1 MSTSGFSV
9 NRLLRSFKYAFKGI
23 RRAYTEGQV
32 NIKIHSV
39 IAIFVI
45 ALSIYLSINDIEW
58 VIIISCIGIVIAAE
72 MINTSIESLVDL
84 VSPEWNEKAGKVKDI
99 AAGAVL
105 VLAMMS
111 IVIGIVIF
119 LPKILALL

>member
-1 MSTSGFSV
+1 MSTSAFSF
-9 NRLLRSFKYAFKGI
+9 NRLLQSFRYAFKGI
-23 RRAYTEGQV
+23 RMAYTEGQV

-45 ALSIYLSINDIEW
+45 ALSIYLSINEIEW
-58 VIIISCIGIVIAAE
+58 AIIIGCIGIVISAE

-111 IVIGIVIF
+111 IAIGIMIF